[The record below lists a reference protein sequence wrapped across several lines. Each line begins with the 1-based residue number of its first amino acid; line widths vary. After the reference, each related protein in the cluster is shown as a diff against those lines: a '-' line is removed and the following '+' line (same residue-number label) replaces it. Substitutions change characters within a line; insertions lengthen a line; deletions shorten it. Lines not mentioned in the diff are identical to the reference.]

1 MATAA
6 FTVVVA
12 VVGLIGYL
20 TLGSKEEVIQG
31 QVEVNE
37 YRVSSKVPG
46 RILEIRVKEGD
57 YVKAGDTLV
66 IIDAPDVM
74 AKQTQAESAQSAAS
88 AMDEMAK
95 AGARQEQIRGAFEV
109 LQQTKAGLEIAEKS
123 YNRVQRLFDE
133 GVMSEQKRDEA
144 YANYKAMEAQV
155 KAAQSQY
162 DMARNGA
169 RREEKMAAAA
179 QVARAKG
186 AVAEVNSYVHEMVQV
201 ATQDG
206 EVGEIF
212 PEVGEL
218 VGTGSPIMTISVM
231 KDLWATFNV
240 REDRQPRELV
250 EHVPHRLGGG
260 GELGGAGAPIMT
272 VSVMKDLWATFN
284 VREDQLGDMTVGKT
298 IHTFVPAFNKELDF
312 KVYYM
317 KDQGSYATWKATK
330 ANGQYDLKTFE
341 VKARPVQKLEG
352 LRPGMSVVIRNEG
365 LGIRDEECLFE

>member
-1 MATAA
+1 MSEKSQHKNKILATMA
-6 FTVVVA
+6 FTAVVA
-12 VVGLIGYL
+12 VVGLIGFL
-20 TLGSKEEVIQG
+20 TLGSKQEVLQG

-37 YRVSSKVPG
+37 YRVASKVPG

-74 AKQTQAESAQSAAS
+74 AKQAQAESAESAAS
-88 AMDEMAK
+88 AMDEMARN
-95 AGARQEQIRGAFEV
+95 GARQEQIRAAFEV

-123 YNRVQRLFDE
+123 YNRIQRLFDE

-144 YANYKAMEAQV
+144 FANYKAMEAQV

-179 QVARAKG
+179 QVKRAKG
-186 AVAEVNSYVHEMVQV
+186 AVAEVNSYVNEMVQV
-201 ATQDG
+201 ATHDG
-206 EVGEIF
+206 EVSEVF

-218 VGTGSPIMTISVM
+218 VGTGSPIMTISLMNDV
-231 KDLWATFNV
+231 WA
-240 REDRQPRELV
+240 
-250 EHVPHRLGGG
+250 
-260 GELGGAGAPIMT
+260 
-272 VSVMKDLWATFN
+272 SFN
-284 VREDQLGDMTVGKT
+284 VREDQLGSMAVGQT
-298 IHTFVPAFNKELDF
+298 IHAFVPAFNKDMDF

-341 VKARPVQKLEG
+341 VKAKPLKEYEG
-352 LRPGMSVVIRNEG
+352 LRPGMSVIIRN
-365 LGIRDEECLFE
+365 